1 MQDLGS
7 VSVWNLES
15 GSLISLWI
23 VDEVISSRTKC
34 VEGYVHEVKSGERV
48 SL

>member
-15 GSLISLWI
+15 GSLWI

>member
-15 GSLISLWI
+15 GSLISLCGLWMKSFRH
-23 VDEVISSRTKC
+23 VRSAL
-34 VEGYVHEVKSGERV
+34 HEVKSGERV